1 MLPSRLPNI
10 IFAYGTEEQLKFFYD
25 NVNLPFLRFY
35 CRHVHIGRRIEKIP
49 LMVPDYQMDS
59 LKLICAADVD
69 NTIVSLDEMPKFE
82 KEQ

>member
-1 MLPSRLPNI
+1 MVPKNNS
-10 IFAYGTEEQLKFFYD
+10 KFFYD

-59 LKLICAADVD
+59 LKLICAADAD
-69 NTIVSLDEMPKFE
+69 NTIVSLGEMPKFE

>member
-1 MLPSRLPNI
+1 MVPKNNSN
-10 IFAYGTEEQLKFFYD
+10 
-25 NVNLPFLRFY
+25 FLRQRKPTLPPFY